1 MNEQEEENQR
11 CQEIEGT
18 VSWQAKTKKEKEKAF
33 LSVED
38 PGANSL
44 LSVYFPALLDARL
57 SR

>member
-18 VSWQAKTKKEKEKAF
+18 VSWQAKTKKEKAF

-38 PGANSL
+38 PGAISL